1 MRSTFTQPAVRVL
14 LRRLRERHGRPAPEE
29 MVGILYMLTSFET
42 FDGLAGEEHVLESV
56 APS

>member
-1 MRSTFTQPAVRVL
+1 M
-14 LRRLRERHGRPAPEE
+14 RRLRERHGRPAPEE